1 MGGEAPFFTDRMMK
15 PEKADKMKMSKLK
28 IVLLAFWGGVIF
40 VSVYGYI
47 TSGLTFDDLYKTTQS
62 IVQRSGVWAPA
73 VYILFYSFRSL
84 VFFPASL
91 LTIIAGMLF
100 GPWYGLL
107 YTLVGENISANVSFV
122 VGRYLM
128 SDLEGF
134 VHKKNQLFSRII
146 TQIQGNGFLAVL
158 FMRLAYLPFDF
169 VGYSSGIF
177 KLNQKDFALG
187 TLLGTIP
194 GLMAYTFLG
203 SSLNDVNFLLFGAI
217 ILLASLSGAALL
229 KIYFIKTAPQ
239 QVGSN

>member
-1 MGGEAPFFTDRMMK
+1 MK
-15 PEKADKMKMSKLK
+15 KNNIKF
-28 IVLLAFWGGVIF
+28 VLLAFWGIVVFASI
-40 VSVYGYI
+40 YGYLAA
-47 TSGLTFDDLYKTTQS
+47 GLTFNELFELTQN

-73 VYILFYSFRSL
+73 VYIFFYSFRSL

-91 LTIIAGMLF
+91 LTIFAGMVF

-107 YTLVGENISANVSFV
+107 YTLIGENISANVSFV

-128 SDLEGF
+128 SDLEGY

-194 GLMAYTFLG
+194 VLMAYSFLG
-203 SSLNDVNFLLFGAI
+203 SSMIDVDFLLFGSI

-229 KIYFIKTAPQ
+229 KIYFIKGAPQ
-239 QVGSN
+239 QLG

>member
-1 MGGEAPFFTDRMMK
+1 MDRMMK
-15 PEKADKMKMSKLK
+15 PEKVDKISKMK
-28 IVLLAFWGGVIF
+28 IVLLTFWGIVIF
-40 VSVYGYI
+40 VSISLYF
-47 TSGLTFDDLYKTTQS
+47 TSGLTFDELLKITQN
-62 IVQRSGVWAPA
+62 IIQHSGVWAPA

-91 LTIIAGMLF
+91 LTIFAGMLF

-107 YTLVGENISANVSFV
+107 YTLIGENISANVSFV

-128 SDLEGF
+128 SDLEGY
-134 VHKKNQLFSRII
+134 VHKKNQLFSRIV
-146 TQIQGNGFLAVL
+146 THIQGNGFLAVL

-203 SSLNDVNFLLFGAI
+203 SSLLDVDFLLYSTI

-229 KIYFIKTAPQ
+229 KIYFMKTTPQ
-239 QVGSN
+239 HAGSN